1 MLAVFALLLALL
13 GALAAPAQA
22 NCLARSQTA
31 LMLVETADSYTI
43 IKQVQ
48 AGKVNWDRMMPTCSK
63 TPLTEIACQ
72 AAANAIIRVAEK
84 PSQGT
89 CIANYAAAIGYAF
102 YIRKA
107 LGAQFGFRL

>member
-1 MLAVFALLLALL
+1 MHAVFALLLALL

-48 AGKVNWDRMMPTCSK
+48 AGKLIQAIA
-63 TPLTEIACQ
+63 PLVGGKGGGRPE
-72 AAANAIIRVAEK
+72 NARGGGKDVGKLEEAL
-84 PSQGT
+84 
-89 CIANYAAAIGYAF
+89 A
-102 YIRKA
+102 KA
-107 LGAQFGFRL
+107 KAMLS

>member
-1 MLAVFALLLALL
+1 MKHLLLLSSL
-13 GALAAPAQA
+13 FVALAAPAQA

-31 LMLVETADSYTI
+31 LMLVEALDSYTI

-48 AGKVNWDRMMPTCSK
+48 AGKVNWDRAMPTCSK
-63 TPLTEIACQ
+63 TPLTEIGCQ
-72 AAANAIIRVAEK
+72 AAANAVIRVAER

-89 CIANYAAAIGYAF
+89 CIANYVAAVGYAF